1 MSNTRDSLEWVSRD
15 EAREILAL
23 LEGVEKLILV
33 GGQAV
38 SFWAEFY
45 AEDDDHLQKNG
56 PYASRDVDFLAGRA
70 EVSDAAAC
78 LGVEAFVPTI
88 DDHTPSTGKLTFTSQ
103 AGKAITI
110 DFMGELYGLSR
121 RDVVNT
127 SIKVEWSGVR
137 FLVMHPLL
145 CLESRLANSFGSL
158 HRQSEHSFQQLDA
171 SIHIVRQH
179 IASELQQGH
188 QRIALNLT
196 EQVAQLAVEDPAKEA
211 YVTRRIDVLQAVPAE
226 AFESAAFQ
234 ETRWPQ
240 IVAETARKREQYS
253 KVMAQRPL

>member
-1 MSNTRDSLEWVSRD
+1 MSNKTDDLEWVSHD
-15 EAREILAL
+15 DAREILAL

-45 AEDDDHLQKNG
+45 AEGDDHLQENG

-70 EVSDAAAC
+70 EVSDAAAR
-78 LGVEAFVPTI
+78 LGVKAFVPSI
-88 DDHTPSTGKLTFTSQ
+88 DDHTPNSGKLTFTGQ
-103 AGKAITI
+103 TGKAITI

-121 RDVVNT
+121 RDAVNT

-145 CLESRLANSFGSL
+145 CLESRLANSYGSL
-158 HRQSEHSFQQLDA
+158 RRQNEHSLRQLEA

-179 IASELQQGH
+179 IASELHQGH

-196 EQVAQLAVEDPAKEA
+196 GQVAELAVEDPAKEA

-226 AFESAAFQ
+226 AFESAAFRQ
-234 ETRWPQ
+234 TRWPQ
-240 IVAETARKREQYS
+240 IMAETARKREQYS
-253 KVMAQRPL
+253 KVFAQRPL